1 MIERIK
7 HQRDGVDARS
17 APDTNGNGSAPAR
30 APVETAGAARHR
42 QVGLAANLR
51 LAVLCVMIVAV
62 GAGAGYI
69 GALVQPKQY
78 AARAELQYKLS
89 QAVPNELLREDRR
102 LSTQLVLLGSR
113 DVLGPVSVDNGMAP
127 EELAE
132 NVSAQVIAG
141 SEIIEV
147 EVRDRTPEH
156 AQMLL
161 TRVIDR
167 YLSVANR
174 DWADPVGV
182 YLESQLSAVQQ
193 QLQASDGAEG
203 RPAALVQ
210 KEQVLLDL
218 LGSLQTKSSN
228 GPQSQSGPPARILTA
243 PYQVDAQVQPKPL
256 VAVATGTATALVV
269 AGFVVLLVVRRRLR
283 S

>member
-1 MIERIK
+1 MTERIK
-7 HQRDGVDARS
+7 HQRDAVDTRS
-17 APDTNGNGSAPAR
+17 APNTNGNGSAPVR

-113 DVLGPVSVDNGMAP
+113 DVLGPVSADNGMAP

-132 NVSAQVIAG
+132 NVSAQVLAG

-147 EVRDRTPEH
+147 EVRDRTREH

-161 TRVIDR
+161 TGIIDR
-167 YLSVANR
+167 YLGVANK
-174 DWADPVGV
+174 DWADPVGL
-182 YLESQLSAVQQ
+182 YLESQLSDVQQ
-193 QLQASDGAEG
+193 QLRASDGAEG

-218 LGSLQTKSSN
+218 LDSLLSRPSN
-228 GPQSQSGPPARILTA
+228 SPQSLSGPPARILTA
-243 PYQVDAQVQPKPL
+243 PYQVDTQVRPKPL
-256 VAVATGTATALVV
+256 VAVATGSATALVV